1 MKSVAIAHEKFQR
14 HPKSTRH
21 HVRVRRGNL
30 QDAEQLRQKLL
41 DAALALFVSGDLK
54 AVSMR
59 AIAQR
64 VGVSTMASYRYFS
77 NKAELLSGLWQFVLA
92 AVYMQMNDA
101 VEQAEGAR
109 ERQRACIDAFLNYW
123 ESNPSHYRL
132 VYMTETPMQVEQKEF
147 LAHAPVYAELTAL
160 VQGLTAGLA
169 QEIGADLTH
178 AKLAGDMR
186 LVMQLGYLHS
196 TLVNRRFPWTDKD
209 HLRAPYIEQIIDT
222 VERVLKHGPAV

>member
-64 VGVSTMASYRYFS
+64 VGVSTMASYRDFS
-77 NKAELLSGLWQFVLA
+77 NQAELLSGLWQFKGR
-92 AVYMQMNDA
+92 N
-101 VEQAEGAR
+101 
-109 ERQRACIDAFLNYW
+109 
-123 ESNPSHYRL
+123 
-132 VYMTETPMQVEQKEF
+132 
-147 LAHAPVYAELTAL
+147 VYAFSATSSPSYERLL
-160 VQGLTAGLA
+160 NNC
-169 QEIGADLTH
+169 IGAP
-178 AKLAGDMR
+178 R
-186 LVMQLGYLHS
+186 
-196 TLVNRRFPWTDKD
+196 
-209 HLRAPYIEQIIDT
+209 I
-222 VERVLKHGPAV
+222 LKFKSE